1 MKHPHKRGG
10 SCALAQKKNVVFVTF
25 ICVLFQCMGYRIN
38 FQNTYTFTYPKTL
51 FHRLFLVFKI
61 FQCILTSSSENNP
74 LTLNPSPIAFPQI
87 NAPALD
93 FGALKCSAYRRA
105 ELKRGRRLSQS
116 KRNYFWEI
124 SRLCELTITINN
136 YDYGVQSYIY
146 YHYLS
151 PFFSL
156 FAYLF
161 HMRFNLVM
169 VSLWSDF

>member
-1 MKHPHKRGG
+1 MKKKNFYKNKRESKMKHPHKRGG

-25 ICVLFQCMGYRIN
+25 ICVLFQCMAYRIN

-93 FGALKCSAYRRA
+93 FGAWSAA
-105 ELKRGRRLSQS
+105 LIGGQNS
-116 KRNYFWEI
+116 KEG
-124 SRLCELTITINN
+124 
-136 YDYGVQSYIY
+136 D
-146 YHYLS
+146 
-151 PFFSL
+151 
-156 FAYLF
+156 AYLKVREIISEKF
-161 HMRFNLVM
+161 Q
-169 VSLWSDF
+169 DFVN